1 METVSEPIDV
11 NSTRIAARRAKGL
24 LWSCLALTGAV
35 LLAWPV
41 VAVVAARQGGAPT
54 WLISF
59 LAAAVCWFS
68 AMLSLILAHRLQQKG
83 AAMAGLLAGTLVRMA
98 LPLAVGMWA
107 MNQVRT
113 LAEGGFFGQIV
124 VFYLLTLA
132 VETWLSLGLAKAAM
146 ASKQVASTEL
156 GSKQLG
162 SKQGS

>member
-11 NSTRIAARRAKGL
+11 NSTRITARRAKGL
-24 LWSCLALTGAV
+24 LWSCLALTGIV

-41 VAVVAARQGGAPT
+41 VAVVAARQEGAPT

-98 LPLAVGMWA
+98 LPL
-107 MNQVRT
+107 
-113 LAEGGFFGQIV
+113 
-124 VFYLLTLA
+124 
-132 VETWLSLGLAKAAM
+132 
-146 ASKQVASTEL
+146 
-156 GSKQLG
+156 
-162 SKQGS
+162 